1 MKYGS
6 DIPGAR
12 LLLEQLLLTPLDA
25 EQQDMVE
32 LALAKMYRSPAVRVT
47 PVRNPPLSTR
57 QTAEI
62 IRLAGTTSLA
72 MQQIATAVGC
82 NIGRVSEVLQ
92 GRR

>member
-12 LLLEQLLLTPLDA
+12 RLLEQLLQTPLAA
-25 EQQDMVE
+25 EQRAMVGA
-32 LALAKMYRSPAVRVT
+32 ALGKMRRSPPIRVT
-47 PVRNPPLSTR
+47 PVRNPQLGTP
-57 QTAEI
+57 QIFEI
-62 IRLAGTTSLA
+62 VRLADTTSLS